1 MDITVFHWINN
12 LAGKCVFFDELFKG
26 IANDYF
32 PLIAA
37 CLVAVWLWFA
47 GRDAVQREKN
57 QRTVLLTM
65 TSVGISAA
73 LVVLCNTFWNRPRPF
88 NEIPANQMHLV
99 FYKPTD
105 SSFPSNIAAIIFA
118 IAIPV
123 LIKNRKYGWW
133 LLALAVLTAFGRVY
147 MGVHYPT
154 DVLAGAGL
162 ALVATLIS
170 LGLLHVL
177 KPIPDLVMKI
187 AQFLHLA

>member
-1 MDITVFHWINN
+1 
-12 LAGKCVFFDELFKG
+12 
-26 IANDYF
+26 
-32 PLIAA
+32 
-37 CLVAVWLWFA
+37 
-47 GRDAVQREKN
+47 
-57 QRTVLLTM
+57 M